1 MEHMACQCLAGAD
14 PRGCLAGEMLLLV
27 RCKACCSSVLISC
40 KSALQEKKVR
50 TSLVSLWGWDSL
62 NFHFKI
68 MSDF

>member
-40 KSALQEKKVR
+40 KSALQEKKSR
-50 TSLVSLWGWDSL
+50 
-62 NFHFKI
+62 NI
-68 MSDF
+68 PC